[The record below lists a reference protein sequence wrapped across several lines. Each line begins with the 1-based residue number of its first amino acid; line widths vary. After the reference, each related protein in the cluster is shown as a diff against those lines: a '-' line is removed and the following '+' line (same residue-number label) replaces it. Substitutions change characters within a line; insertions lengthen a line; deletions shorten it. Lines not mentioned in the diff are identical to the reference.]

1 MDEIATPAASG
12 KGASVDGE
20 TRRQILN
27 AARELFLERG
37 YKGVSMRDIA
47 EAVHV
52 SQAALYYHFPKG
64 KEEVLFAMMDDM
76 LSHWNGQLQQIMEH
90 GNTLRARLEYLAR
103 GFVSLPFDRM
113 MVLLRDIHTLL
124 PESPERDALHQRL
137 AVNQEYTDAFF
148 QAAIEAGEIHTDL
161 PAAYLSQLFGGMLM
175 GTVRYT
181 ALKTQPPLP
190 DDVAKSIVSALLD
203 GIARPA

>member
-1 MDEIATPAASG
+1 MDETAAPVASG
-12 KGASVDGE
+12 KGTNVDGE

-27 AARELFLERG
+27 AARELFLDRG

-47 EAVHV
+47 EVVHV

-64 KEEVLFAMMDDM
+64 KEEVLFAMMEDM
-76 LSHWNGQLQQIMEH
+76 LSHWNTQLQQIMEQ
-90 GNTLRARLEYLAR
+90 GTSLRARLEYLAR
-103 GFVSLPFDRM
+103 GFLTLPFDRM

-124 PESPERDALHQRL
+124 PESPERDALHHRL

-148 QAAIEAGEIHTDL
+148 QTAMDAGEIRADL

-175 GTVRYT
+175 GTVRYI

-190 DDVAKSIVSALLD
+190 DDVAASIVSALLD
-203 GIARPA
+203 GIITPT